1 MLHSSQLSAEL
12 VSASGARLPLQP
24 SLININEFLP
34 QDLHNLRRAVRT
46 AAKERGFH
54 TFIRNGA
61 VFIKKKKEDTSP
73 APLSLIPHCY
83 LEHSQAAAMLEL
95 EGLRVCHL
103 NVNSLRAHIERVRL
117 FLESHPPFKVIAISE
132 TKLCPLIDDD
142 FVSLEGY
149 RLFRRDR
156 NTRGGG
162 VAFFINNCFRVTVLA
177 SSSHV
182 WTKRP
187 GFPEYLFCEIS
198 CHGVFPVFV
207 AVVYRPPHAPFFQG
221 NDFIS
226 SLQGFLQDY
235 SSKVI
240 LGDFNADQ
248 LPVSYWKT
256 EAPFVDAHDLIT
268 ATIQAVL
275 PRPSVS
281 KDFTYRD
288 FAALDLDVLLSQL
301 AGSEWS
307 VFDGLSSPDEMTAC
321 LGGNLG
327 VAMDAAVPLKTVRES
342 SKRKPWFTDE
352 IIALVVERDRLYRVY
367 KRTHS
372 RQALLIYR
380 TARDHA
386 HREVEVARQLFFQR
400 RLEPPSDPSLIWKE
414 LRRLGVVTGDDSRPD
429 FDPDVLNRCFTG
441 VSFDETELSLDGF
454 LNSAELG
461 AIPPAVGFSFRPVTA
476 DGVQKAVRH
485 FSTEAKGT
493 DGVPRSV
500 VVAALPILTP
510 HLVMLFNI
518 SFARSCF
525 PSECRR
531 SLIIALGKVKNPVSP
546 NDFRLIALL
555 CFLSKVLEKLAS
567 QQISGFL
574 AERFIL
580 DSLQT
585 GFRPFN
591 GTQTALWKLTDDIR
605 TGIDRRQLTMLLLFD
620 FSKAF
625 VSVCHVLLLRMLLG
639 YGSSASSVRWLA
651 SYLGGHSQATLGG
664 ASDCS
669 SFCHLNRGVP
679 QGSVLGPL
687 LFLLFINDVGVNVG
701 PGVRHLIY
709 ADDLQIYLTF
719 PREELEDATR
729 RMSNA
734 ANRAIDWANANRL
747 KLNVAKTK
755 AIIFGFNVFVNDV
768 YSLPDLSVSVGGS
781 AIPFDTSVRS
791 LRVVLDNKLSWKGH
805 VAYVTQRVHS
815 VMYRLRFFRASTTLG
830 LRKHL
835 IQALVFPLID
845 YCCLV
850 YDGLSGVLATVIQR
864 LINMTVRYIFG
875 ARRDEHITPY
885 RLRLRWTTCEVRR
898 TYFLACLTYKILRF
912 GQPVYL
918 ADFFVASRAV
928 RPVRGEVTPL
938 MIKPFRTEAMRSSF
952 HVSAAYLGNS
962 IPSAVRDL
970 PTLSSF
976 RQTFHF
982 TSGSSIIYK
991 KYLLTRSPRKK
1002 N

>member
-1 MLHSSQLSAEL
+1 
-12 VSASGARLPLQP
+12 
-24 SLININEFLP
+24 
-34 QDLHNLRRAVRT
+34 
-46 AAKERGFH
+46 
-54 TFIRNGA
+54 
-61 VFIKKKKEDTSP
+61 
-73 APLSLIPHCY
+73 
-83 LEHSQAAAMLEL
+83 MLEL

-117 FLESHPPFKVIAISE
+117 FLESRPPFHVIAMSK
-132 TKLCPLIDDD
+132 TKLCPPIDDD
-142 FVSLEGY
+142 VVSLEGY

-156 NTRGGG
+156 NMRGGG
-162 VAFFINNCFRVTVLA
+162 VALFINNCFRVTVLA

-221 NDFIS
+221 NDFIP

-248 LPVSYWKT
+248 LSMSNPDTALVRSLYSDFSLSLVPHGATYHTHGSDSWLDLCLIDHDDTLLSYWKT
-256 EAPFVDAHDLIT
+256 EAPFVDGHDLIT
-268 ATIQAVL
+268 ATIQAIL
-275 PRPSVS
+275 PRPYVS

-288 FAALDLDVLLSQL
+288 FAALHLDLLLSQL
-301 AGSEWS
+301 AGSDWS
-307 VFDGLSSPDEMTAC
+307 VFDALSSPDEMTAC

-327 VAMDAAVPLKTVRES
+327 VAMDAAVPLKTVRKS
-342 SKRKPWFTDE
+342 SKRKPWVTDG
-352 IIALVVERDRLYRVY
+352 IVALVAERDRLYRVY
-367 KRTHS
+367 QRTHS
-372 RQALLIYR
+372 HQALLTYR
-380 TARDHA
+380 TARDRA
-386 HREVEVARQLFFQR
+386 HREVEAARQLFFER
-400 RLEPPSDPSLIWKE
+400 ILEPLSDPLLIWKE
-414 LRRLGVVTGDDSRPD
+414 LRRLGVVTGNDSTPD
-429 FDPDVLNRCFTG
+429 FDPDVLNHCFAG
-441 VSFDETELSLDGF
+441 VFFDETEPSLDGF
-454 LNSAELG
+454 LDSAELG

-476 DGVQKAVRH
+476 DEVQKAVRH

-500 VVAALPILTP
+500 VLLILTP
-510 HLVMLFNI
+510 DLVMFFN
-518 SFARSCF
+518 SFFALSCF
-525 PSECRR
+525 PSEWRR
-531 SLIIALGKVKNPVSP
+531 FLIVALGKVKKPVSR
-546 NDFRLIALL
+546 NDFRPIALL
-555 CFLSKVLEKLAS
+555 CFLSKVLEKLSS

-591 GTQTALWKLTDDIR
+591 GTQTVLLKLADDIR

-620 FSKAF
+620 VSKAF
-625 VSVCHVLLLRMLLG
+625 DSVCHVLLLRKLLG
-639 YGSSASSVRWLA
+639 YGFSASSVRWLT

-664 ASDCS
+664 ASGCS

-679 QGSVLGPL
+679 QGSVLGSL
-687 LFLLFINDVGVNVG
+687 LFLLFINDVGVNLG

-719 PREELEDATR
+719 PCEELEDAIR

-734 ANRAIDWANANRL
+734 ANRVTELANANWL
-747 KLNVAKTK
+747 KLDVAKTK
-755 AIIFGFNVFVNDV
+755 AIIFGSNVFVNYV
-768 YSLPDLSVSVGGS
+768 YSLPDLSVNVGGY

-791 LRVVLDNKLSWKGH
+791 LGVVLDNKLSWKGH

-850 YDGLSGVLATVIQR
+850 YDGLSDVLATVIQR

-885 RLRLRWTTCEVRR
+885 HLRLGWTTCEVRR
-898 TYFLACLTYKILRF
+898 KYFLACLTYKILRF

-918 ADFFVASRAV
+918 ADFFC
-928 RPVRGEVTPL
+928 G
-938 MIKPFRTEAMRSSF
+938 
-952 HVSAAYLGNS
+952 
-962 IPSAVRDL
+962 
-970 PTLSSF
+970 
-976 RQTFHF
+976 Q
-982 TSGSSIIYK
+982 SGGA
-991 KYLLTRSPRKK
+991 TGVG
-1002 N
+1002 